1 MHSPRGGGKRGT
13 MIGPLGHESI
23 WENIRDAVNIL
34 CSSNSVSDLQDQK
47 LCLSVCLVLCHND
60 VRHKSILEPF
70 ESITKRNNDLLS
82 VFSHNS
88 SRLEKLVLGQ
98 FQREPSQYDD
108 LQKIVIYFESVLRNC
123 KF

>member
-13 MIGPLGHESI
+13 LIGPWRPESI
-23 WENIRDAVNIL
+23 WDNICHAVNIL

-47 LCLSVCLVLCHND
+47 LCLSVCLDLCHD
-60 VRHKSILEPF
+60 HVRHKIILEPF
-70 ESITKRNNDLLS
+70 ESIAKRDNDLLLVS
-82 VFSHNS
+82 SHNS

-98 FQREPSQYDD
+98 FQREPLQHDD
-108 LQKIVIYFESVLRNC
+108 LQKIVIYFETVFCNR